1 MVPWFIDSSQNNL
14 GCLDRNLGRLR
25 ELICS
30 ERPRQKTYS
39 ECRLQRTCSGLR
51 LAAKLLTPP
60 AVEAL
65 ATARLFVKHVC
76 KAFRG
81 AFPSTTPNNIQNYTK
96 YATYTI
102 YIKKKHVTK
111 IILLNLRCL
120 TIWNF
125 EISIFG
131 FFGNIFVPAY
141 VWPHRGGRSTP
152 RAPKELFIFVKVIWS
167 RNLCFCLKDFH
178 HILHARNCDHFRWFP
193 HTPMPP

>member
-1 MVPWFIDSSQNNL
+1 MSRSQFRASSWTYML
-14 GCLDRNLGRLR
+14 GASPSKNIFGVSVATNMFWAPSSC
-25 ELICS
+25 
-30 ERPRQKTYS
+30 
-39 ECRLQRTCSGLR
+39 
-51 LAAKLLTPP
+51 
-60 AVEAL
+60 EAL
-65 ATARLFVKHVC
+65 DTTSC
-76 KAFRG
+76 RG
-81 AFPSTTPNNIQNYTK
+81 AGDGQAIREACLQSLSRRLPVHYSQQYTK
-96 YATYTI
+96 LYKVCNI
-102 YIKKKHVTK
+102 YYLYKKKHVTK